1 MEVQVKIMPQS
12 QGILER
18 IKRTETEF
26 VKMAKREKDRME
38 SFVFQLACRL
48 LSVLSSRTNLVNYVM
63 SSRSSPHLF
72 GK

>member
-12 QGILER
+12 QGILGR
-18 IKRTETEF
+18 IKWTETEF